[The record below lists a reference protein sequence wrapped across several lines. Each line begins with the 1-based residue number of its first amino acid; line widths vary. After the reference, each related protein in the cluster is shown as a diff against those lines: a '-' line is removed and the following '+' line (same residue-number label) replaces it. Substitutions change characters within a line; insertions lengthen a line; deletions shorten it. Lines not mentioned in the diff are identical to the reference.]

1 MSDERPDPTPDVR
14 DEALA
19 RRLAAELPRY
29 TAPARLRVSIV
40 EASDAPVRRP
50 VWLAPLVAACATALA
65 LVLFVLPV
73 LPRITPAD
81 PVQQI
86 VRAVVNEHSRALMW
100 GARQPQI
107 IPAGL
112 PWLAQETGIDLRKAF
127 GGDDRLSFVGAE
139 PVYLT
144 RQRGLALHYRDL
156 DGHLVSY
163 IMLPADR
170 SFAMNE
176 GERVQIAGRWRPML
190 KRDNGFVTWVWR
202 QGEVACF
209 LVSDM
214 ASRDDLERFK
224 DYFVRVRVATEPAIA
239 Y

>member
-1 MSDERPDPTPDVR
+1 MTDELRGPDD
-14 DEALA
+14 DALG

-40 EASDAPVRRP
+40 ETADPPRRP
-50 VWLAPLVAACATALA
+50 VWLMPLITAAATTLA

-73 LPRITPAD
+73 LPRIAPAD

-86 VRAVVNEHSRALMW
+86 VRAVVNEHSRVLMW

-107 IPAGL
+107 LPAGL
-112 PWLAQETGIDLRKAF
+112 PWLTQETGIDLRRAF
-127 GGDDRLSFVGAE
+127 AGDDRLSLVSAE

-144 RQRGLALHYRDL
+144 RLRGVALHYRDT
-156 DGHLVSY
+156 DGHFVTY
-163 IMLPADR
+163 IALPAERTFAIRDR
-170 SFAMNE
+170 D
-176 GERVQIAGRWRPML
+176 RVPIAGRWRPML
-190 KRDNGFVTWVWR
+190 ARDSGFVTWVWKE
-202 QGEVACF
+202 GDVACF

-214 ASRDDLERFK
+214 MSQDDLEKFK
-224 DYFVRVRVATEPAIA
+224 DYFVRVRVATEPTIA